1 MKMNTKINQT
11 EIDHR
16 WSVKTNKNKEEQ
28 EMRTLALSIVALAVI
43 ICCTGIDAYAVVDKS
58 VNITASG
65 TIAGVTSLS
74 VSNTTVTYGTTTA
87 DSFPTIP
94 STKAVN
100 ITYSSNY
107 NGWTMRLY
115 TNNSQVPVNGTMYGS
130 TNIGRYA
137 KGGLATAAIA
147 PSGRVDIVPCKWIA
161 KAGTNA
167 TVPPVPN
174 WNPTN
179 TTSKYSYVKDVR
191 DEDDPTTVPNGTM
204 SNNESWGAALADGYP
219 NIAFGGPGGGW
230 CVDPTNTN
238 ESTKYKGDVI
248 NSTTGIKLYIAAGWG
263 SSFDEK
269 GPVPCGAGSYSTKFL
284 IDLVHE

>member
-28 EMRTLALSIVALAVI
+28 KMRTLALSIMALAVI

-147 PSGRVDIVPCKWIA
+147 PSGRVDIVPCKWIT

-167 TVPPVPN
+167 TAPAVPTAASAHN
-174 WNPTN
+174 F
-179 TTSKYSYVKDVR
+179 VKDVR
-191 DEDDPTTVPNGTM
+191 DEDDPTT
-204 SNNESWGAALADGYP
+204 SADNESWSSALDAGYP

-238 ESTKYKGDVI
+238 ATTKYKGDAI
-248 NSTTGIKLYIAAGWG
+248 SPSTGIKLYVAAGWRT
-263 SSFDEK
+263 SFMSPSE
-269 GPVPCGAGSYSTKFL
+269 PAGAGSYSTKFFV
-284 IDLVHE
+284 DLVHE